1 MTSKYRSW
9 KLNVSGHN
17 LFGDYIIDSL
27 LAAVDESQLDEW
39 RKKLEN
45 IIDDNLWQQIATLA
59 ASKYD
64 ASSEQQVD
72 INVESLDK
80 EQRTQIHQL
89 IKQLYKNK
97 LISKTCDQPEEQQV
111 PAKKV
116 IRISKPK
123 PGRCK

>member
-1 MTSKYRSW
+1 MGTICLGTTSFSTRIS
-9 KLNVSGHN
+9 
-17 LFGDYIIDSL
+17 